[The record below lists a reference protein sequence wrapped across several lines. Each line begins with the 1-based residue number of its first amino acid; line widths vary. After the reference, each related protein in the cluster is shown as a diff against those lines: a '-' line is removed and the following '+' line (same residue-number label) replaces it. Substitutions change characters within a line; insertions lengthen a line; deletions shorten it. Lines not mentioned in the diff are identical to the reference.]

1 MDKNTVVRIAIP
13 LSLYESVKGKVLNE
27 SSTSSNPEIKKLEK
41 ELFDALNDPKITALI
56 QKGIAKMKP
65 EDKEELAKVT
75 MSEGE
80 GGDFS
85 SFKSMVDKFVDKAPM
100 KEFGTHYSI
109 SDLESSEDKSKSE
122 LSKAAGTIIKNA
134 GKANLMSMGFLPSI
148 LAIITDYIG
157 GTHIVDTVGKAVG
170 DGSVAAIL
178 SVAGGLLAG
187 GVLWKIGS
195 MLKGEKIS
203 GDEPL
208 FEAIKKFIKQ
218 DAKKVAKKKTT
229 DKKATDIKEEK
240 KEPSKEDA
248 ELIAKM
254 EKMAKSSDP
263 GKAYAAELFLK
274 TLKKKKA
281 KA

>member
-1 MDKNTVVRIAIP
+1 MNRNTIVRIAIP
-13 LSLYESVKGKVLNE
+13 VSLYESVKGRVLNE

-65 EDKEELAKVT
+65 EDKEKLAKTT
-75 MSEGE
+75 MAEGE

-85 SFKSMVDKFVDKAPM
+85 SFQKMVSKFVDRKVPM
-100 KEFGTHYSI
+100 SEFTSYKI
-109 SDLESSEDKSKSE
+109 TDLESSEDKSKSE
-122 LSKAAGTIIKNA
+122 ISKAAGNVLKNLGTINI
-134 GKANLMSMGFLPSI
+134 MSMGFLPAI
-148 LAIITDYIG
+148 LASLTDHIG
-157 GTHIVDTVGKAVG
+157 GTHIVQTVVNAIG

-178 SVAGGLLAG
+178 SVAGGLIG
-187 GVLWKIGS
+187 GGILWKIGT
-195 MLKGEKIS
+195 MLKGEKVT
-203 GDEPL
+203 DDTPL

-229 DKKATDIKEEK
+229 DKKGDIKEDK
-240 KEPSKEDA
+240 KEPSKADA

-274 TLKKKKA
+274 ALKKKK
-281 KA
+281 

>member
-1 MDKNTVVRIAIP
+1 MNRNTVVRIAIP

-56 QKGIAKMKP
+56 QKGVAKMKP
-65 EDKEELAKVT
+65 EDKEKLAKVT
-75 MSEGE
+75 MSEGD

-85 SFKSMVDKFVDKAPM
+85 SFQKVISRFVDDAPIS
-100 KEFGTHYSI
+100 EANYNF
-109 SDLESSEDKSKSE
+109 SDLESDEGTAKSE
-122 LSKAAGTIIKNA
+122 ISKAAGSVIKYA

-148 LAIITDYIG
+148 LAIVTDYLG
-157 GTHIVDTVGKAVG
+157 GTHIVDTVANAVG

-178 SVAGGLLAG
+178 SVAGGLIG
-187 GVLWKIGS
+187 GAVLWKIGS
-195 MLKGEKIS
+195 MLKGEKMS
-203 GDEPL
+203 GDEAL
-208 FEAIKKFIKQ
+208 FEAIKKVIKQ
-218 DAKKVAKKKTT
+218 DAKKVAKKKTI

-240 KEPSKEDA
+240 KEPSKADA

-254 EKMAKSSDP
+254 EKMAQGTDP

-274 TLKKKKA
+274 ALKKKK
-281 KA
+281 